1 MSDITPSSIRHSLHA
16 HDSLE
21 MDTNNKYKD
30 SYGWE
35 KILGAFGGQALCLH
49 SGQSYYNDDIVAGFQ
64 MQVLKEVDIP

>member
-1 MSDITPSSIRHSLHA
+1 MSDNSSICHTLHA

-35 KILGAFGGQALCLH
+35 KILG
-49 SGQSYYNDDIVAGFQ
+49 GFWGASIMSASRPIILQ
-64 MQVLKEVDIP
+64 R